1 MAVLWE
7 CDCQKIQQRNTSSS
21 YLEKQNPRLDIFC
34 FVFQN
39 VVCFI
44 WQKNRPGKADTNG
57 FTPSGSHGISDGT
70 ETNLRTILLIHW
82 SVKILVMQLAEHWG
96 QFRRFDLSRLYN

>member
-7 CDCQKIQQRNTSSS
+7 FDCQKIQQRNTSSS

-44 WQKNRPGKADTNG
+44 WQKNHPGKADKNG

-70 ETNLRTILLIHW
+70 ETNLRTILLPNSLECQNTCYAI
-82 SVKILVMQLAEHWG
+82 SKALGTI
-96 QFRRFDLSRLYN
+96 SPI

>member
-7 CDCQKIQQRNTSSS
+7 FDCQKIQQRNTSSS
-21 YLEKQNPRLDIFC
+21 YSEKQNPRLDIFC

-44 WQKNRPGKADTNG
+44 WHQIPIRESRQKMALPHQDLMEFQMEQR
-57 FTPSGSHGISDGT
+57 
-70 ETNLRTILLIHW
+70 LRTILLHNSFECQNTCYAIT
-82 SVKILVMQLAEHWG
+82 LEGL
-96 QFRRFDLSRLYN
+96 

>member
-7 CDCQKIQQRNTSSS
+7 FDCQKIQQRNTSSS
-21 YLEKQNPRLDIFC
+21 YSEKQNPRLDIFC

-44 WQKNRPGKADTNG
+44 WHQIPIRESRQKMALPHQDPMEFQMDNSFNSLECHNTCY
-57 FTPSGSHGISDGT
+57 
-70 ETNLRTILLIHW
+70 
-82 SVKILVMQLAEHWG
+82 AEP
-96 QFRRFDLSRLYN
+96 